1 MKLHVDFSSLKKK
14 EVLSKKGFWDV
25 RFRVSARSTVAG

>member
-1 MKLHVDFSSLKKK
+1 MKLPVDIYSLKKK
-14 EVLSKKGFWDV
+14 ELLSKKGFLDV